1 MDIIKDNIFSTKQ
14 TNSAGLDRLEQDI
27 LTGDILKYKYV
38 MRLFNRT
45 LSVYIILELFQT
57 YFWTYLYALIRN

>member
-57 YFWTYLYALIRN
+57 YF